1 MDVIVSAVTAEVFIW
16 ENSGYV
22 VVILNVQGEGARCMG
37 ACFGGT
43 VQGGD
48 AGDYP
53 FYSLLVELFIS
64 GHLPLSAVG
73 WGLPSPCSILTLV
86 LPLRQRGS
94 AS

>member
-1 MDVIVSAVTAEVFIW
+1 
-16 ENSGYV
+16 
-22 VVILNVQGEGARCMG
+22 MG